1 MTGTLAG
8 TLLSGLEDWFQKVE
22 STEKDKSQDRG
33 QNAMN
38 GIAVGSLF
46 TQITLIVQC
55 LGTDPDGWKEVEGFI
70 QAQSGRYKAN
80 AVHGCLNVLNTIAK
94 LFTPK
99 G

>member
-8 TLLSGLEDWFQKVE
+8 TLLTGLEDWFQKLE
-22 STEKDKSQDRG
+22 STEEGKSQDRG

-38 GIAVGSLF
+38 GIAVGALF

-55 LGTDPDGWKEVEGFI
+55 LGTDPEGWKEVEGFI
-70 QAQSGRYKAN
+70 KDQSGRYKA
-80 AVHGCLNVLNTIAK
+80 AGVHGCLNVLNVIAK
-94 LFTPK
+94 LFVPK